1 MKNNGCYFKK
11 ISPYLILVLCITFL
25 FLGTYLLLLIAK
37 YPV

>member
-1 MKNNGCYFKK
+1 MVFKK
-11 ISPYLILVLCITFL
+11 ILPYLILVLCITFL